1 VAKRLRYFDYL
12 HLENNMTR
20 ILVIEDDPN
29 IRHNI
34 SEILTYE
41 GFAILEAEN
50 GLIGLQV
57 AREYLPDLIICDI
70 TMPELDGYGVLL
82 ELNAEATTATIPFI
96 FLTALA
102 DRPAMRHGMELGA
115 DDFLTKPFSSAELVT
130 SITTR
135 LERQAI
141 IIQQSERKLDEL
153 RDELINTLPHELRT
167 PLTGIVGYAEL
178 LMLEGEVMEGTKVV
192 KMATIIY
199 NQSQRLHQLIEN
211 YLLYAQ
217 IELIRSDPARV
228 RGWRNQITDN
238 PDEIIA
244 EVVSQKANQ
253 VGRAN
258 DLVIETQNVRLQIAA
273 DKLQK
278 IVGALVENAL
288 KFSQPGTPI
297 EVRAYTEDNDFVL
310 SIRDRGRGM
319 TKAQIKSVGAYI
331 QFERKLYEQ
340 QGSGLGLIIAKRL
353 TELHGGQLMIES
365 IPETETNVSV
375 SLPLEAAC
383 SP

>member
-1 VAKRLRYFDYL
+1 M
-12 HLENNMTR
+12 ENNMTR
-20 ILVIEDDPN
+20 ILIIEDDPN

-82 ELNAEATTATIPFI
+82 ELNTEVTTATIPFI

-102 DRPAMRHGMELGA
+102 DRPAMRYGMELGA
-115 DDFLTKPFSSAELVT
+115 DDFLTKPFSSAELVNA
-130 SITTR
+130 ITVR
-135 LERQAI
+135 LERQAK

-167 PLTGIVGYAEL
+167 PLTGIVGYAEM
-178 LMLEGEVMEGTKVV
+178 LMLDGETLTGSQVV
-192 KMATIIY
+192 KMATIVY

-228 RGWRNQITDN
+228 RACRNQITDN
-238 PDEIIA
+238 PDEIIM
-244 EVVSQKANQ
+244 EVVRQKVSQ
-253 VGRAN
+253 VGREG
-258 DLVIETQNVRLQIAA
+258 DLVIETQNSLVQIAA

-297 EVRAYTEDNDFVL
+297 EVQAYIQDNDFVVRV
-310 SIRDRGRGM
+310 RDRGRGM
-319 TKAQIKSVGAYI
+319 TIDQIKNVGAYI

-353 TELHGGQLMIES
+353 TELHGGQLMIDS
-365 IPETETNVSV
+365 ILETETNVSV
-375 SLPLEAAC
+375 SLPL
-383 SP
+383 SV